1 MLYVFVPFVIQ
12 KTKILYKMFTFFL
25 KKKHYV
31 KNVDQIL
38 FLQPLR
44 VEEHKR
50 KNVNNEPTTWCH
62 TFRIKIKKQNIIFS
76 RLTSFFFLNSHWFQ
90 FFAGTNILVFCY
102 NTVSRMCECARSF
115 EGHNDFYP
123 TSSQD
128 FFVSATTDTA
138 SWNWLN
144 FVGIEN

>member
-1 MLYVFVPFVIQ
+1 MNYKVSLITLTYCFTFSFLLLFK
-12 KTKILYKMFTFFL
+12 KTKSYTKCSLS

-76 RLTSFFFLNSHWFQ
+76 RLTSFFFLIHIGSNFLPAQIFLYFVTTQ
-90 FFAGTNILVFCY
+90 FRGCANVQEVLRVIMIFTLHLVRIF
-102 NTVSRMCECARSF
+102 
-115 EGHNDFYP
+115 
-123 TSSQD
+123 
-128 FFVSATTDTA
+128 
-138 SWNWLN
+138 L
-144 FVGIEN
+144 